1 MHFSLAGEPG
11 IPEMIYQYGYWGS
24 IIGAL
29 EDPVKCSPDLP
40 TLAGTEAIDSVVHHC
55 PKYRA
60 LAEQV
65 P

>member
-1 MHFSLAGEPG
+1 MCEPN
-11 IPEMIYQYGYWGS
+11 
-24 IIGAL
+24 
-29 EDPVKCSPDLP
+29 LP
-40 TLAGTEAIDSVVHHC
+40 MLTGTEAIASVVHHC